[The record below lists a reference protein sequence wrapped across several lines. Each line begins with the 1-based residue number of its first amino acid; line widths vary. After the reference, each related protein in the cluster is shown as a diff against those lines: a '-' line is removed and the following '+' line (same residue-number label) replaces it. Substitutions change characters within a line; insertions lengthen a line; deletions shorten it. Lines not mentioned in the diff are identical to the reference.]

1 MTRKIF
7 GALIAVLLAG
17 SVSVCAETLKGT
29 ITDKMCGAKHMMEG
43 KSDADCI
50 AACVKHGS
58 AYAFLEGDKV
68 LDIENQKDKRLA
80 SELAKHAG
88 HEVEVAGTRSS
99 DGKSVKIDSIKMPK
113 K

>member
-1 MTRKIF
+1 MTRKIS

-17 SVSVCAETLKGT
+17 SVSVCAETLEGT